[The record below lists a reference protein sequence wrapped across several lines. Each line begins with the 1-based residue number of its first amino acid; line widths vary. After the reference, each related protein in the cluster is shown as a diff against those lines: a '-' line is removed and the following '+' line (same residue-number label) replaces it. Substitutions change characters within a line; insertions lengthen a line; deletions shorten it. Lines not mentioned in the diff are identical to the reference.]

1 MNWDRIEGDW
11 KQLMGRAKQ
20 KWGQLTDDELDQARG
35 KREELAGLV
44 QKSYGLG
51 KDDALREVDTWGR
64 DLN

>member
-1 MNWDRIEGDW
+1 MNWDRIEGNW
-11 KQLMGRAKQ
+11 KQMMGRAKQ

-51 KDDALREVDTWGR
+51 KEDALREVDAWGR